1 MSDYINPTAIR
12 DAYRIV
18 EEMQETGRLSEG
30 GADILLN
37 ALKPIPAQ
45 MSWDE
50 LRDYIQE
57 GYYRADVDGW
67 AGDKMLLEAWM
78 EELLCQYDGLK
89 SLPAKPAY
97 PALPA
102 GMRLAEHDVHG
113 LCVVSPKSDRQG
125 LCVIMYLRDTFS
137 TKADW
142 AYEHESKL
150 KFIDVEPAKPE
161 HPEFLETEADYANAP
176 VGTIVAKDNQRP
188 AWKPNENWFINNNPF
203 DNREM
208 AGGFNPAPS
217 RVLRWGLGE

>member
-102 GMRLAEHDVHG
+102 GMRLAEHETYGRV
-113 LCVVSPKSDRQG
+113 VVSPDVNRYG
-125 LCVIMYLRDTFS
+125 CYVIFCLDFGMSTGSVQRDVKPDSLT
-137 TKADW
+137 
-142 AYEHESKL
+142 
-150 KFIDVEPAKPE
+150 FIDPEPAKPA

-176 VGTIVAKDNQRP
+176 VGTIVAEDKTFP
-188 AWKPNENWFINNNPF
+188 VWKATEHWFINNNPF
-203 DNREM
+203 DNREVS
-208 AGGFNPAPS
+208 GTPR
-217 RVLRWGLGE
+217 RVLRWGTGENQ